1 MRYLHLLFVPIL
13 SYTQISISTTNLP
26 KELEETSGLEFYG
39 ENYITHNDSG
49 DKAKVYVFNS
59 KGKIVII
66 FAFSKL
72 LIVFFFENLFIRK
85 P

>member
-72 LIVFFFENLFIRK
+72 LIVFFEENLFIRK